1 MLKECLKKYYHL
13 LLLRYQSFK
22 FINEWRMK
30 WELTTV
36 QEKARSGMMQDAQQQ
51 QAFLP
56 ASSASGP
63 RDSGFKRS
71 LKTSIEFYII
81 K

>member
-1 MLKECLKKYYHL
+1 
-13 LLLRYQSFK
+13 
-22 FINEWRMK
+22 MK

-56 ASSASGP
+56 DSSASGP

-71 LKTSIEFYII
+71 LKTSIEIYIR